1 MPVTI
6 LSKRQ
11 SAPEARPS
19 SDVTPRALSRHEWI
33 VVALI
38 IPAVAGIALLSQ
50 LVSPSPVVRDVAQFA
65 HLSFVVV
72 GFGSVL
78 AVDWYG
84 VRWQLGMTSLE
95 KVLAAA
101 GMLAAPIWFGLGGL
115 LASGLFLSPDLSS
128 ATTLVKIG
136 LVAGAGLVGMA
147 ALATHRQLSRTGRFR
162 PPWLVRRALFFAFA
176 SQACW
181 WGATVIGFLN
191 RSA

>member
-1 MPVTI
+1 MTI

-11 SAPEARPS
+11 SALEAQPNADDHPPVLR
-19 SDVTPRALSRHEWI
+19 RREWI
-33 VVALI
+33 LAALI
-38 IPAVAGIALLSQ
+38 IPVVAGVAALSQ
-50 LVSPSPVVRDVAQFA
+50 VVSPPPVVHQVAQFA
-65 HLSFVVV
+65 HLAFVVV
-72 GFGSVL
+72 GFGGVL

-84 VRWQLGMTSLE
+84 LRWQFGLTSLE

-115 LASGLFLSPDLSS
+115 LASGLLLSPDLSS
-128 ATTLVKIG
+128 TATLVKIG
-136 LVAGAGLVGMA
+136 LVAGAGLVGVA
-147 ALATHRQLSRTGRFR
+147 ALATHRQLSATGRFR

-191 RSA
+191 RTA